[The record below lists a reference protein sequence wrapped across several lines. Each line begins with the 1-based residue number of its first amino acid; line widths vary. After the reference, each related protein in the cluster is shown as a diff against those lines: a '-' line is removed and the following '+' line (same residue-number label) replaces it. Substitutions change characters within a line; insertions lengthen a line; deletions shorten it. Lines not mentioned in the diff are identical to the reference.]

1 MTRIFWRLGLAA
13 LVLGMIAGCEKQK
26 GSTVPSEPGTGDSTS
41 VVPDSLVLARTF
53 PPLLANGVDHV
64 TVYAMVVDAGGR
76 GMSNVGVAFSTTQG
90 TIEPFAETGADGI
103 AQVELV
109 SAASVQDISATVS
122 AVAGTG
128 KAGRPLAQDA
138 TLLVVREP
146 VRGAVIDLV
155 TAGRWLPPRAAI
167 ASPAVVGDVAHIP
180 MTGITVSLQASP
192 ATIPADGISKSR
204 LLATVMETTLR
215 IPLAQQEVRFGAS
228 TGTIEGSA
236 MTDASGVASALLTA
250 SPGDTDATITA
261 YYGHTLSAQATVHFS
276 VLTLSLET
284 TGQALLAD
292 GTSSLDVIA
301 RLLNQERNPV
311 VGARIDFSTDLGIVS
326 SPVETGENGEAI
338 AKLVAAQVTGTAHV
352 FARFGSVLSRDV
364 SVAFVSLPVT
374 SELLLRVDRSTLPAD
389 GAAEAALIATAT
401 DASGDPM
408 PDGTLVTF
416 SVESGGGRIIAP
428 TQLTIGGR
436 AEATYVAGTQAG
448 PVGVRAASGSATALV
463 PLVLARLDAAVLT
476 LSAVPAEILANGL
489 TYSTLTAVVT
499 DLFGHPVPPG
509 TKVTF
514 ETSEG
519 VLEADTPTDA
529 AGIATAQ
536 LRSVPR
542 VTGLGRVTARIGSL
556 QKTVDV
562 DFVSEAAAHIEAV
575 RVDPPHIGVRGAG
588 DHETATITFEVE
600 DGHGI
605 PVDAAHAVT
614 LHFGLLPGDP
624 SGTDATVWPGSAA
637 TNARGRTAA
646 TIGSGLVSGTVEV
659 EATTGSLTS
668 EPIRVAIHGDRPD
681 PAHFS
686 IFFEK
691 VNVAGLVYAGLQY
704 EVCAKVGDQH
714 GNPVPDS
721 TAVWFHADYGIIQ
734 GSAVT
739 GSLGDA
745 CLHAETAAPW
755 PVIPE
760 GDGLVYTC
768 ARTVSKAGATIE
780 ACGNVMWSGPTIVE
794 VTSPTGGFDVPNG
807 GSIRITYRV
816 RDANF
821 NPLTSGTTV
830 KVTASKGQLAGDADV
845 LLPDTQDPGYTFFSV
860 ILIDDDPE
868 TDVAGAAAVTI
879 TVKSPNGNRS
889 AIVTGT
895 MH

>member
-1 MTRIFWRLGLAA
+1 M
-13 LVLGMIAGCEKQK
+13 
-26 GSTVPSEPGTGDSTS
+26 
-41 VVPDSLVLARTF
+41 
-53 PPLLANGVDHV
+53 
-64 TVYAMVVDAGGR
+64 
-76 GMSNVGVAFSTTQG
+76 
-90 TIEPFAETGADGI
+90 
-103 AQVELV
+103 
-109 SAASVQDISATVS
+109 
-122 AVAGTG
+122 
-128 KAGRPLAQDA
+128 
-138 TLLVVREP
+138 
-146 VRGAVIDLV
+146 
-155 TAGRWLPPRAAI
+155 
-167 ASPAVVGDVAHIP
+167 
-180 MTGITVSLQASP
+180 
-192 ATIPADGISKSR
+192 
-204 LLATVMETTLR
+204 
-215 IPLAQQEVRFGAS
+215 
-228 TGTIEGSA
+228 
-236 MTDASGVASALLTA
+236 
-250 SPGDTDATITA
+250 
-261 YYGHTLSAQATVHFS
+261 
-276 VLTLSLET
+276 
-284 TGQALLAD
+284 
-292 GTSSLDVIA
+292 
-301 RLLNQERNPV
+301 
-311 VGARIDFSTDLGIVS
+311 
-326 SPVETGENGEAI
+326 
-338 AKLVAAQVTGTAHV
+338 
-352 FARFGSVLSRDV
+352 

-428 TQLTIGGR
+428 TQLTVGGR

-889 AIVTGT
+889 AIVTVAPDSRRSRAVAAPAGSGQRSST
-895 MH
+895 TTRASSTERKSEELTVASSATPGRAEKRITFTSSRVRSISILAIEG

>member
-1 MTRIFWRLGLAA
+1 
-13 LVLGMIAGCEKQK
+13 
-26 GSTVPSEPGTGDSTS
+26 
-41 VVPDSLVLARTF
+41 
-53 PPLLANGVDHV
+53 
-64 TVYAMVVDAGGR
+64 
-76 GMSNVGVAFSTTQG
+76 
-90 TIEPFAETGADGI
+90 
-103 AQVELV
+103 
-109 SAASVQDISATVS
+109 
-122 AVAGTG
+122 
-128 KAGRPLAQDA
+128 
-138 TLLVVREP
+138 
-146 VRGAVIDLV
+146 
-155 TAGRWLPPRAAI
+155 
-167 ASPAVVGDVAHIP
+167 
-180 MTGITVSLQASP
+180 
-192 ATIPADGISKSR
+192 
-204 LLATVMETTLR
+204 
-215 IPLAQQEVRFGAS
+215 
-228 TGTIEGSA
+228 
-236 MTDASGVASALLTA
+236 
-250 SPGDTDATITA
+250 
-261 YYGHTLSAQATVHFS
+261 
-276 VLTLSLET
+276 
-284 TGQALLAD
+284 
-292 GTSSLDVIA
+292 
-301 RLLNQERNPV
+301 
-311 VGARIDFSTDLGIVS
+311 
-326 SPVETGENGEAI
+326 
-338 AKLVAAQVTGTAHV
+338 
-352 FARFGSVLSRDV
+352 
-364 SVAFVSLPVT
+364 
-374 SELLLRVDRSTLPAD
+374 
-389 GAAEAALIATAT
+389 
-401 DASGDPM
+401 
-408 PDGTLVTF
+408 
-416 SVESGGGRIIAP
+416 
-428 TQLTIGGR
+428 
-436 AEATYVAGTQAG
+436 
-448 PVGVRAASGSATALV
+448 LV